1 MGRQE
6 TIEKL
11 KNELDELNEK
21 LDLLEAKGE
30 KISADV
36 KSTYTEQMAVI
47 RVRRDKLAVI
57 LGEAE
62 RAGKDLWEVVARDF
76 EIARAGLEAGITELR
91 AQYKDQN

>member
-36 KSTYTEQMAVI
+36 KSTYTEQMAAI

-62 RAGKDLWEVVARDF
+62 RAGMDLWERVAGDF
-76 EIARAGLEAGITELR
+76 EIARAALEAGITELR
-91 AQYKDQN
+91 AQYKDQK

>member
-21 LDLLEAKGE
+21 LDSLEATGE
-30 KISADV
+30 KIGADV
-36 KSTYTEQMAVI
+36 KSTYTEQMAAL
-47 RVRRDKLAVI
+47 RARRDKLAEK

-62 RAGKDLWEVVARDF
+62 RAGKDLWEMVARDF
-76 EIARAGLEAGITELR
+76 EIVRAGLEAGITELR
-91 AQYKDQN
+91 AQYKDPK

>member
-21 LDLLEAKGE
+21 LDILEATGE

-36 KSTYTEQMAVI
+36 KLTYTEQMAAL
-47 RVRRDKLAVI
+47 RARRDKLAAK
-57 LGEAE
+57 LGAAE
-62 RAGKDLWEVVARDF
+62 REAKDLWDTVARDF
-76 EIARAGLEAGITELR
+76 EIARIALEAGITELR
-91 AQYKDQN
+91 AQYKDKE

>member
-30 KISADV
+30 KIED
-36 KSTYTEQMAVI
+36 
-47 RVRRDKLAVI
+47 RCR
-57 LGEAE
+57 GEV
-62 RAGKDLWEVVARDF
+62 DLR
-76 EIARAGLEAGITELR
+76 
-91 AQYKDQN
+91 

>member
-21 LDLLEAKGE
+21 LDLLEATGE
-30 KISADV
+30 KIGADV
-36 KSTYTEQMAVI
+36 KSTYTEQVAALSA
-47 RVRRDKLAVI
+47 RRDKLAKI

-62 RAGKDLWEVVARDF
+62 RAGKDLWEMMARDF
-76 EIARAGLEAGITELR
+76 EIVRAGLEAGITELR
-91 AQYKDQN
+91 AQYRDQK

>member
-91 AQYKDQN
+91 AQYKDQK

>member
-1 MGRQE
+1 MGREE
-6 TIEKL
+6 TIKKL

-36 KSTYTEQMAVI
+36 KSTYAEQMAAI

-62 RAGKDLWEVVARDF
+62 RAGKDLWEGVARDF

>member
-1 MGRQE
+1 MGRKE

-21 LDLLEAKGE
+21 LDLLEAAGE

-36 KSTYTEQMAVI
+36 KSAYTEQMAAL
-47 RVRRDKLAVI
+47 RARKDKLAEK

-62 RAGKDLWEVVARDF
+62 RAGLDLWERVAGEF
-76 EIARAGLEAGITELR
+76 EIARAALEAGITELR
-91 AQYKDQN
+91 AQYKDQK

>member
-6 TIEKL
+6 AIEKL

-21 LDLLEAKGE
+21 LDSLEATGE
-30 KISADV
+30 KIGADV
-36 KSTYTEQMAVI
+36 KSAYTEQMAAL
-47 RVRRDKLAVI
+47 RGRKDKLAEK

-62 RAGKDLWEVVARDF
+62 RAGMDLWERVAGDF
-76 EIARAGLEAGITELR
+76 EIARAALEAGITELR

>member
-36 KSTYTEQMAVI
+36 KSTYTEQMAAI

-91 AQYKDQN
+91 AQYKDK